1 MQRRSGNAFLDH
13 SIQICVKKEKD
24 QRLFSFLHYRLC
36 CCRVRRRKRGENSKQ
51 PQTTDRSSH
60 FLPEGCTSDVVG
72 PFFMYP
78 TNPKSRKQESSEVNS
93 PTDLTKPRLL
103 HDFVTH
109 LNRRE
114 ALASFAK
121 DFTVGST
128 RGGLMRVSS
137 LQSSFLHP
145 DRIM

>member
-1 MQRRSGNAFLDH
+1 
-13 SIQICVKKEKD
+13 
-24 QRLFSFLHYRLC
+24 
-36 CCRVRRRKRGENSKQ
+36 
-51 PQTTDRSSH
+51 
-60 FLPEGCTSDVVG
+60 
-72 PFFMYP
+72 MYP

-128 RGGLMRVSS
+128 RGGLMR
-137 LQSSFLHP
+137 
-145 DRIM
+145 